1 MLPIWFLFLLTIL
14 IRPKVMI
21 ILPESHFSQIH
32 SMRELII
39 IKMFF
44 LYFLSFILFGIP
56 VRGDVNDSKVSKHK
70 DELKIT
76 FWVEECNE
84 TIFTLLTA
92 HNF

>member
-21 ILPESHFSQIH
+21 KLPESHFSQIH

-44 LYFLSFILFGIP
+44 LYFLYFLSFILFGIP
-56 VRGDVNDSKVSKHK
+56 VRGDVTDSKVSKHK

-76 FWVEECNE
+76 F
-84 TIFTLLTA
+84 
-92 HNF
+92 